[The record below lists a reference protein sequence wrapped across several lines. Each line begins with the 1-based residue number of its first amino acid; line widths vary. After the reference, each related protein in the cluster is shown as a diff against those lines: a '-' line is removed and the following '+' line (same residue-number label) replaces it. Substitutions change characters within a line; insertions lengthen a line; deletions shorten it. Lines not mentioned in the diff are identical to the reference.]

1 MASVTS
7 SHPPSFWDRVW
18 NRRNRNYFWAF
29 LFILPALIN
38 FAIFR
43 YYPIVSAVWT
53 SLWEYSLLGGYGDF
67 VGLKH
72 FIDAIGDPGF
82 YPQLLLGLIPVLL
95 IYLVFRLPAFKKNP
109 AGKIARWALA
119 IGLAAAA
126 FLVWRRACLS
136 LVETGDQYF
145 WNSLWVTFKFVVMKV
160 PPQIILSLFLAIMV
174 QRESRSM
181 GVVRSAIFTPVVTSM
196 IVVAILWSM
205 MYHVQQ
211 GLINSIIA
219 SLGFQ
224 RVAFLSDTTRALPSI
239 TVMNIWKDVG
249 FTMII
254 LMAGLKGIPGVYYE
268 AAVVDGANRWQ
279 MFWRITVP
287 LLQRVLLFV
296 IVTQTIFAFQ
306 VFVPVYALVRPPGGP
321 RNTTE
326 AIVYYIYKNGFRLQR
341 MDYASALAVI
351 LSFIILIISLVEMRL
366 LRSEVEY

>member
-1 MASVTS
+1 MTSVAST
-7 SHPPSFWDRVW
+7 HTSFWSKIW
-18 NRRNRNYFWAF
+18 TRRNRNYFVAF
-29 LFILPALIN
+29 LFIVPALIN
-38 FAIFR
+38 FAVFR
-43 YYPIVSAVWT
+43 YYPIVSAMWT

-67 VGLKH
+67 VGLEH
-72 FIDAIGDPGF
+72 YIDALGDPGF
-82 YPQLLLGLIPVLL
+82 YPLLLLGLVPALL
-95 IYLVFRLPAFKKNP
+95 IYLVFRLPVFTRNRALQV
-109 AGKIARWALA
+109 ARWVLA
-119 IGLAAAA
+119 IVLAVVA
-126 FLVWRRACLS
+126 FVIWRRAYLG
-136 LVETGDQYF
+136 LVESGDKYF
-145 WNSLWVTFKFVVMKV
+145 WNSLWVTFKFVIMKV
-160 PPQIILSLFLAIMV
+160 PLQIILSILLAVMV
-174 QRESRSM
+174 QREVRGM

-211 GLINSIIA
+211 GLINSLIA
-219 SLGFQ
+219 SLDFQ
-224 RVAFLSDTTRALPSI
+224 RVAFLSDTRRALPAI

-306 VFVPVYALVRPPGGP
+306 VFVPVYAMVRPPGGP
-321 RNTTE
+321 RHTTE
-326 AIVYYIYKNGFRLQR
+326 VIVYYIYKHGFRTQQ
-341 MDYASALAVI
+341 MDYASALSV
-351 LSFIILIISLVEMRL
+351 LLLLIILIISLVEMRL

>member
-7 SHPPSFWDRVW
+7 HHDSSFWGKVW
-18 NRRNRNYFWAF
+18 NRRNRNYFVAF

-38 FAIFR
+38 FAVFR
-43 YYPIVSAVWT
+43 YYPIVSAAWT

-67 VGLKH
+67 VGLQH
-72 FIDAIGDPGF
+72 YVYAIGDPGF
-82 YPQLLLGLIPVLL
+82 YPLLLLGLVPVLL
-95 IYLVFRLPAFKKNP
+95 VYLVFRLPAFGKSQ
-109 AGKIARWALA
+109 ASKIARGVLAVGLA
-119 IGLAAAA
+119 IAA
-126 FLVWRRACLS
+126 FLVWRRAYFS
-136 LVETGDQYF
+136 LVETGDKYF
-145 WNSLWVTFKFVVMKV
+145 WNSLWVTLKFAVMKV
-160 PPQIILSLFLAIMV
+160 PLQVALSLLLAVMV
-174 QRESRSM
+174 QREVRGM

-211 GLINSIIA
+211 GLINSMIA

-224 RVAFLSDTTRALPSI
+224 RVAFLSDTRRALPSM
-239 TVMNIWKDVG
+239 TVMTIWKDLG

-268 AAVVDGANRWQ
+268 AALVDGANRWQ
-279 MFWRITVP
+279 MFWRITMP

-296 IVTQTIFAFQ
+296 IVTQTIFSFQ
-306 VFVPVYALVRPPGGP
+306 VFVPVYAMMRPPGGP
-321 RNTTE
+321 LHTTE

-366 LRSEVEY
+366 MRSEVEY